1 MFKLTHR
8 GVKPY
13 DFSFSTISI
22 ATEAIIV
29 GFEQTGMKSMY
40 SWKFSRKISH
50 LFRRWSSSE
59 FYSNNAQN

>member
-13 DFSFSTISI
+13 NFTFSTISI
-22 ATEAIIV
+22 ATEAISV

-40 SWKFSRKISH
+40 S
-50 LFRRWSSSE
+50 
-59 FYSNNAQN
+59 